1 MSYNQQ
7 QQNTPKRRRIVQ
19 SSLPNTGVIDF
30 STESMYRC
38 SDVAIDDHDWDEDE
52 EDEDADEE
60 DIEDNNDT
68 YTQEPLDE
76 YPMSSDEYIPNI
88 QHPSY
93 PFESPQHFLCHAFF
107 NASDSMYSEHDIKKI
122 MSFVRQIVNLT
133 SDNEFSLPSDNQII
147 DFAKSVRSNIPIF
160 NTTEHEATNAN
171 TNQKAKFYMNKPSE
185 YIKHLMANPSKS
197 DQLSRLPDYTPNEGM
212 LLYQAGKWRDHPLFQ
227 APYVQY
233 TSEDGSRKQDFFV
246 GDH

>member
-1 MSYNQQ
+1 MIPVNIERCLLNVSVIINL
-7 QQNTPKRRRIVQ
+7 
-19 SSLPNTGVIDF
+19 SSMMFLTLD
-30 STESMYRC
+30 
-38 SDVAIDDHDWDEDE
+38 
-52 EDEDADEE
+52 
-60 DIEDNNDT
+60 
-68 YTQEPLDE
+68 TQEPLDE

-246 GDH
+246 GD